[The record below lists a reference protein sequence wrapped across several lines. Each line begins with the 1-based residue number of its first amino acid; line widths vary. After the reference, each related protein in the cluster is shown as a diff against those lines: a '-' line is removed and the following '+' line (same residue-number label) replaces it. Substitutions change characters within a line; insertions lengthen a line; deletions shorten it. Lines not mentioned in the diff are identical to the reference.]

1 MRVLQIIGF
10 AAAGVTFLAAP
21 SLAQRLPQPSPAVEQ
36 SRDTV
41 AGPQVDSSLGPRRD
55 SARPPKDSVGLR
67 TPPPDSVANRT
78 PINRNPLPD
87 TIGMHPAAPDSVGLI
102 HPPRADS
109 LGRRPASPDSI
120 ARPTP
125 PADSAMKP
133 ITTPGTVPR

>member
-1 MRVLQIIGF
+1 MRPSVESYMRVLLIIGF

-21 SLAQRLPQPSPAVEQ
+21 SFAQRLPQPSPAVEQ
-36 SRDTV
+36 SRDTL
-41 AGPQVDSSLGPRRD
+41 AGPHVDTLLGPRRD

-67 TPPPDSVANRT
+67 TPPPDSV
-78 PINRNPLPD
+78 
-87 TIGMHPAAPDSVGLI
+87 GLI

-109 LGRRPASPDSI
+109 LGWRPASPDSI